1 MGYAKEIY
9 RQAQQELDRRRE
21 QALQG
26 AARRREELGR
36 ELPQLEELNRR
47 LSQTGL
53 DAAKA
58 AIGGGEDAPLLIQR
72 LRERNLQLQH
82 RREEILR
89 SAGLP
94 ADYLEVHY
102 TCPTCQDTGYV
113 GQKPCTCL
121 VKLLRQL
128 AFQKLGDM
136 SGLPD
141 CRFDTFRL
149 EYYPTEP
156 DPVHHLVPRSVMEKT
171 LRFCQQYASQFS
183 LASESLLMMGGT
195 GLGKTHLSLAI
206 AHQVTQQ
213 GFGVIYLTS
222 QRLLEKLQEQQ
233 FSRGER
239 DRTDYWE
246 IGKECDLLIID
257 DLGAEFSTSFTV
269 AALYNLI
276 NSRLIDCRPTII
288 NTNFDT
294 ATLGERYGDR
304 ILSRLLCAYHPL
316 QFYGRDI
323 RKLKR
328 FGV

>member
-1 MGYAKEIY
+1 MGYSKEIY
-9 RQAQQELDRRRE
+9 RQAWQTLSERRE
-21 QALQG
+21 QAQ
-26 AARRREELGR
+26 RRAEDRRDELYR
-36 ELPQLEELNRR
+36 ELPVLKELNRS

-53 DAAKA
+53 EAAKV
-58 AIGGGEDAPLLIQR
+58 AIGGGTETPQLIQQ
-72 LRERNLQLQH
+72 LRERNLQLQR

-94 ADYLEVHY
+94 ADYLETHY
-102 TCPTCQDTGYV
+102 TCPACQDTGYQ
-113 GQKPCTCL
+113 GQKPCDCL
-121 VKLLRQL
+121 MKLLRQI

-136 SGLPD
+136 SGLPN

-149 EYYPTEP
+149 DYYPQEP
-156 DPVHHLVPRSVMEKT
+156 DPDYHLVPRSVMEKT
-171 LRFCQQYASQFS
+171 FRFCRQYASQFS
-183 LASESLLMMGGT
+183 LSSESLLMMGGT

-222 QRLLEKLQEQQ
+222 QRLLDKLQEQQ

-239 DRTDYWE
+239 SETDYWE
-246 IGKECDLLIID
+246 IGKACDLLIID
-257 DLGAEFSTSFTV
+257 DLGAEFSTNFTV

-276 NSRLIDCRPTII
+276 HSRLIDCRPTII
-288 NTNFDT
+288 NTTIDT

-316 QFYGRDI
+316 QFYGKDI
-323 RKLKR
+323 RKLMR
-328 FGV
+328 YGV

>member
-1 MGYAKEIY
+1 M
-9 RQAQQELDRRRE
+9 
-21 QALQG
+21 
-26 AARRREELGR
+26 
-36 ELPQLEELNRR
+36 
-47 LSQTGL
+47 
-53 DAAKA
+53 
-58 AIGGGEDAPLLIQR
+58 
-72 LRERNLQLQH
+72 
-82 RREEILR
+82 
-89 SAGLP
+89 P
-94 ADYLEVHY
+94 A
-102 TCPTCQDTGYV
+102 
-113 GQKPCTCL
+113 
-121 VKLLRQL
+121 
-128 AFQKLGDM
+128 
-136 SGLPD
+136 
-141 CRFDTFRL
+141 
-149 EYYPTEP
+149 
-156 DPVHHLVPRSVMEKT
+156 
-171 LRFCQQYASQFS
+171 

-328 FGV
+328 YGV